1 MTGWQ
6 KLVERYKDDR
16 QVCNCGQAWYT
27 RIGEEVSRWTG
38 EHWIWEPN
46 MNSRAC
52 HYGCENNQ
60 YGCKNEIGE
69 RVAAEFG
76 I

>member
-1 MTGWQ
+1 MTGWE

-16 QVCNCGQAWYT
+16 QVCNCRHAWYT

-38 EHWIWEPN
+38 DRWVWEPN
-46 MNSRAC
+46 QDPCAC
-52 HYGCENNQ
+52 HSGCQNNL
-60 YGCKNEIGE
+60 YRCMNEIGE
-69 RVAAEFG
+69 RIAAELG